1 MSTIKRM
8 WRDFWKGLVEKN
20 RSVGGNRA
28 YRRGNKTG
36 GRILRVGAGG
46 KGRGV

>member
-1 MSTIKRM
+1 MRSL
-8 WRDFWKGLVEKN
+8 WRDFWKQLRDINK
-20 RSVGGNRA
+20 RTRGNRA

-36 GRILRVGAGG
+36 GRILRVGASG